1 MELEQIVS
9 LLGGGL
15 GVLLIKFYNDWR
27 AAKRGDKTD
36 VVGAWQQI
44 ADREAGRYERVEARV
59 NMLEQVVYDQER
71 YVKKLEHIIVD
82 TGLKLPDK
90 G

>member
-1 MELEQIVS
+1 MNWEYIVS
-9 LLGGGL
+9 LLSGGA
-15 GVLLIKFYNDWR
+15 GVFLLKLYTDWR
-27 AAKRGDKTD
+27 AEKRGDKKD

-59 NMLEQVVYDQER
+59 NMLEQVVYEQEK
-71 YVKKLEHIIVD
+71 YVKKLEHIIID